1 MQQKAPEQVYRG
13 SRSSIEQ
20 ALNSARRIH
29 QATSSL
35 DMDDASELIQ
45 PVASVSMMQ
54 RPLVAGRYYYCM
66 LVITLICIT
75 RTELNTSACSAQCI
89 LQTEL
94 YHLLVLE
101 FSTLSGRDSRT
112 RFTSICHYEMIR

>member
-1 MQQKAPEQVYRG
+1 
-13 SRSSIEQ
+13 
-20 ALNSARRIH
+20 
-29 QATSSL
+29 
-35 DMDDASELIQ
+35 
-45 PVASVSMMQ
+45 MMQ

-66 LVITLICIT
+66 LAITLICIA
-75 RTELNTSACSAQCI
+75 RTELNTSACSVQCI

-112 RFTSICHYEMIR
+112 RFTSICHYKVIR